1 MSSSSG
7 AGRAAGVFGL
17 LAVVVI
23 PAAVLASRYVSGVT
37 LLESLYVSVPASFVL
52 ALIAVAANR
61 KARFARARSI
71 RPEGRRLDAFLAW
84 AGLYVAVIGAVALA
98 VYGALRAAQ

>member
-7 AGRAAGVFGL
+7 AGRAAGIFGL
-17 LAVVVI
+17 LAVAVI
-23 PAAVLASRYVSGVT
+23 PAGVLASRYISGVELIQT
-37 LLESLYVSVPASFVL
+37 LYVSVPASFVL
-52 ALIAVAANR
+52 ALIGLAANR

-71 RPEGRRLDAFLAW
+71 QPQGRRLASFLAW
-84 AGLYVAVIGAVALA
+84 AGLYAAVTGAVALT